1 MSHTQ
6 FLTRNTKITKNKCC
20 THFLVNFCEVEN
32 IWKVSEGEK
41 PVVTHSRFLHS
52 DVLEWA
58 RCKKNPNENIQPYV
72 HSVPLNR
79 VETTELAVQLKYLP
93 VTFVFHIVG
102 SQIC

>member
-6 FLTRNTKITKNKCC
+6 FLTWSTKITKNKC
-20 THFLVNFCEVEN
+20 TDFLVNFCEVEN

-58 RCKKNPNENIQPYV
+58 RCKKKKTQTKTFSHVYTV
-72 HSVPLNR
+72 
-79 VETTELAVQLKYLP
+79 YL
-93 VTFVFHIVG
+93 
-102 SQIC
+102 